1 MAKINPE
8 FQHDIYKFLHKPLRD
23 IDRKDGRLFLERFL
37 QGAQAEFEAMQGRID
52 TLSTL
57 NNPATIRADLLQ
69 YLKDHVGFTSELNNI
84 TNDLN
89 ENDLRKLI
97 TLAVA
102 LWKQK
107 GTEPGYAN
115 IVRLFVG
122 KSARIFNWFD
132 FRFIVGEKA
141 FGEEQLGEDSWFIS
155 VPGEE
160 ASQDLANN
168 VVALYTFE
176 QNAKDR
182 SLGRNEAFIHTP
194 YQYYNTPASGFPLG
208 STKLLALQGG
218 VVAIPNISKYD
229 LSGDFTVELF
239 FRSKTTHGLK
249 TLVHKMDIAGKGFK
263 IEVDTSTNEVS
274 FELNDGVNTVTGL
287 LNPAFNLDSNLPVH
301 IALIVNRSED
311 GARLYVGGTESTAKI
326 ALGVLGDLTTSSK
339 IFIGGSGVGLNTLI
353 ADVDNFRLALNDAYN
368 INTATLTTPLAGF
381 IEYKE
386 EQLDEFKTDIRIVD
400 DGSGLNK
407 TLILRIL
414 NLMRPISERIRVI
427 FIRFFED
434 FLDGVGQFDI
444 PQGNATVN
452 TDFQM
457 VLSPNTIVN
466 TAVLNDSEFQDIVLQ
481 VKANDT
487 NGGSYTGGVFSILFF
502 FTDVNNYYEFRI
514 NTETRQTAVFKK
526 VAGVETQISGWVT
539 EDIVPKGSYIFT
551 VITDKSVVTSD
562 TVIKCYVDSNKQ
574 HEILDDSFEKGKFGM
589 KTDSSTIMQVDE
601 IEMMEIP
608 TDIQAIDP
616 GFDL

>member
-1 MAKINPE
+1 MAKIDPN
-8 FQHDIYKFLHKPLRD
+8 FQHDIYEFLHKPLRD
-23 IDRKDGRLFLERFL
+23 IDRKDGKLFLERFL
-37 QGAQAEFEAMQGRID
+37 QGAQAEFEAMQGRI
-52 TLSTL
+52 STL
-57 NNPATIRADLLQ
+57 ETLRDPSTIRADLLQ

-84 TNDLN
+84 TNDLG

-97 TLAVA
+97 SLAVA

-160 ASQDLANN
+160 ASEDLANT
-168 VVALYTFE
+168 VVGLYTFE

-182 SLGRNEAFIHTP
+182 SLSRNDAFIHSP
-194 YQYYNTPASGFPLG
+194 FQYYTTPASGFPLG

-218 VVAIPNISKYD
+218 VVEIPTSVKHD
-229 LSGDFTVELF
+229 LSGDFTAELF
-239 FRSKTTHGLK
+239 YRSKTAHGLK
-249 TLVHKMDIAGKGFK
+249 TLIHKMDGAGKGFK
-263 IEVDTSTNEVS
+263 VEINTNTNEIS
-274 FELNDGVNTVTGL
+274 FELNDGTNSVTGSFT
-287 LNPAFNLDSNLPVH
+287 PTFDFDSNFPVH
-301 IALIVNRSED
+301 IALIVNRTED
-311 GARLYVGGTESTAKI
+311 GARLYVDGSESSAKI
-326 ALGVLGDLTTSSK
+326 ALGVLGDITNLGK
-339 IFIGGSGVGLNTLI
+339 LFVGGSGVGLNTLK

-368 INTATLTTPLAGF
+368 INTGTLTPPLGGF

-407 TLILRIL
+407 ILILRIL

-434 FLDGVGQFDI
+434 FLDGIGQFDI
-444 PQGNATVN
+444 PQGSANVN
-452 TDFQM
+452 TNFQM
-457 VLSPNTIVN
+457 VLQPNTIVN
-466 TAVLNDSEFQDIVLQ
+466 TSVLGDEDFQDIVLQ
-481 VKANDT
+481 IKANDT
-487 NGGSYTGGVFSILFF
+487 NGGSYLGGVFSILFF
-502 FTDVNNYYEFRI
+502 FTDINNYYEFRI
-514 NTETRQTAVFKK
+514 DTLNRQSAVFKR
-526 VAGVETQISGWVT
+526 VGGIETMISAWVP
-539 EDIVPKGSYIFT
+539 EDIAPKGSYIFT
-551 VITDKSVVTSD
+551 VITDKSVVTTD
-562 TVIKCYVDSNKQ
+562 TIIKAYIDSNKN
-574 HEILDDSFEKGKFGM
+574 HEVLDSSFEKGKFGM
-589 KTDSSTIMQVDE
+589 KTDSSTIMQIDE

-608 TDIQAIDP
+608 TDIRQIDP